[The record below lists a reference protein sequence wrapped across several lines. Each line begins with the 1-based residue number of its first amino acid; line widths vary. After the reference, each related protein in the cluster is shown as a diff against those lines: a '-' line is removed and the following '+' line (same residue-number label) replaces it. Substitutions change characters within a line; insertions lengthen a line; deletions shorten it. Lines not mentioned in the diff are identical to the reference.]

1 MKKKLVSILMCTVM
15 AASMI
20 GGCGSGGQEGPAEA
34 PAETEAPSETG
45 AAAEEETPA
54 AGGET
59 AAEVSE
65 LNPEDD
71 FDGGGKVI
79 RVGLSWEELQSSINQ
94 AWQDYFMTYS
104 EEYGKAHNCSFDWI
118 VTVADGDPAKEMS
131 NIQDLIN
138 QEVDCI
144 VAWANNGDTIGESI
158 KAAQAAGIPFVTF
171 DHESTNV
178 KPDAHVGED
187 SYTQAY
193 TTATEMVRILE
204 ANGVTDAKAVVMQG
218 TLTDSN
224 AIARGEAWK
233 KVEEETG
240 AWETVEWVP
249 TDWEAEKFKS
259 GLANVLAA
267 HPEINLIYL
276 ESDFAFNSVAAALEE
291 TDRLYPIGDEKHV
304 YIAGDDVQP
313 QGYQGQLDGYID
325 CGTTYDAWNQAVAV
339 VEVVAK
345 LSCGLKVPQ
354 VNYIQG
360 RLATPDTVESLENLW
375 SRDYND

>member
-15 AASMI
+15 AALLI
-20 GGCGSGGQEGPAEA
+20 GGCGSGGQESPAET
-34 PAETEAPSETG
+34 PVETEAP
-45 AAAEEETPA
+45 AAEGEIPEAGEETA
-54 AGGET
+54 K
-59 AAEVSE
+59 EVSE

-94 AWQDYFMTYS
+94 AWQDYFMKYS
-104 EEYGKAHNCSFDWI
+104 EEYGKAHNCSFEWI

-144 VAWANNGDTIGESI
+144 VAWANNGNTIGESI
-158 KAAQAAGIPFVTF
+158 KAAQEAGIPFVTF

-187 SYTQAY
+187 SYMQAY
-193 TTATEMVRILE
+193 TTAMEMARILE
-204 ANGVTDAKAVVMQG
+204 KDGVTDAKAVVMQG

-224 AIARGEAWK
+224 AVARGEAWK

-249 TDWEAEKFKS
+249 TDWEAE
-259 GLANVLAA
+259 
-267 HPEINLIYL
+267 ITLIYL

-291 TDRLYPIGDEKHV
+291 TDRLYPIGDERHI

-345 LSCGLKVPQ
+345 LSCGLEVPE

-360 RLATPDTVESLENLW
+360 RLATPDTVGSLENLW